1 MLIKNARLANEQVI
15 DIEIE
20 EGIITKVGSGLMGDI
35 IYDLEEK
42 YYISAGWIDA
52 HAHAFDNYAFIGDD
66 IDTIGVKSGVTTL
79 IDAGTVGSNEI
90 DKLAIANDIAVT
102 DVFSLLNISKIGI
115 TVQNELSNL
124 NNIDIEAFLA
134 SYKKYPNLIKGIKAR
149 MSGSVVENNGILPL
163 KIAKEIQSKTSLPLM
178 IHIGNPDPDLDDIL
192 KNLGRNDI
200 LTHCFHG
207 KKSNILDN
215 SIATKTLLLEA
226 IKRGL
231 SLDVGHGTS
240 SFSYDTYKR
249 AVDSNIEFSTISTDI
264 YRNNRIHGPVFDFAT
279 TISKFL
285 NLGMSHSEIIDKI
298 TIDAAKVFN
307 LNDRGQIKCGL
318 KADFTIYEISNIE
331 EELIDSEGAIIVSN
345 QIFEV
350 KNVVKNGELIRIEG
364 V

>member
-1 MLIKNARLANEQVI
+1 MIIKNAKLADEQVI

-20 EGIITKVGSGLMGDI
+20 EGIITKVGSGLMGEI

-52 HAHAFDNYAFIGDD
+52 HSHAFDNYEFIGDD
-66 IDTIGVKSGVTTL
+66 IDTIGVKAGVTTL
-79 IDAGTVGSNEI
+79 IDAGTVGSDEI
-90 DKLAIANDIAVT
+90 DKLANANDIAVT

-115 TVQNELSNL
+115 IVQDELSNL

-149 MSGSVVENNGILPL
+149 MSGSVIGNNGMLPL
-163 KIAKEIQSKTSLPLM
+163 KLAKEIQLKTSLPLM
-178 IHIGNPDPDLDDIL
+178 VHIGNPDPNLDDIL
-192 KNLGRNDI
+192 KSLGRNDI

-215 SIATKTLLLEA
+215 SLETKTLLLEA
-226 IKRGL
+226 IERGM
-231 SLDVGHGTS
+231 SLDIGHGTS
-240 SFSYDTYKR
+240 SFSYKIYKR
-249 AVDSNIEFSTISTDI
+249 AVDSNIKFSTISTDI
-264 YRNNRIHGPVFDFAT
+264 YRNNRIHGPVFNFAT

-298 TIDAAKVFN
+298 TIEPAKIYN
-307 LNDRGQIKCGL
+307 LRDRGQIKCGL
-318 KADFTIYEISNIE
+318 KADFTIYEISNVE
-331 EELIDSEGAIIVSN
+331 VELIDSEGDIVVSN

-350 KNVVKNGELIRIEG
+350 KNVMKNGQLVRRE
-364 V
+364 